1 MRYAAKRDQS
11 EHGILQ
17 ALAKVGADYI
27 LLDAFD
33 VLVLY
38 RGSVH
43 LLECK
48 TPKKGRK
55 TVSQKEL
62 VSRGWPLHFVQT
74 PEQALQAIGA
84 MK

>member
-11 EHGILQ
+11 EKSILQ
-17 ALAKVGADYI
+17 ALAIVGADYI

-33 VLVLY
+33 VLVWY
-38 RGSVH
+38 QGRIV

-55 TVSQKEL
+55 TVSQKNL
-62 VSRGWPLHFVQT
+62 VERGWPLHFVTT
-74 PEQALQAIGA
+74 PEQALKAIGA